1 MSEEGCFCRRN
12 PVFLTPTWR
21 VNYGHPHPR
30 GGVNSVDAEVPELL
44 KPDRRLIE
52 IRITN
57 ESLKNKSKLGG
68 ALHRD

>member
-1 MSEEGCFCRRN
+1 MD
-12 PVFLTPTWR
+12 TPTP
-21 VNYGHPHPR
+21 G

-44 KPDRRLIE
+44 KLDRRLIE